1 MYDVAG
7 EKSPI
12 FVESDA
18 FLYNLGD
25 PNYSILCLESRP
37 IIQKSDGLHT
47 TPPTLPKGYY
57 SHATLSCIFS
67 SRS

>member
-12 FVESDA
+12 FVESDS

-25 PNYSILCLESRP
+25 PTIRSDQDVPY
-37 IIQKSDGLHT
+37 IQNMD
-47 TPPTLPKGYY
+47 
-57 SHATLSCIFS
+57 SCQLIY
-67 SRS
+67 